1 MSPRYTRY
9 TRFNPGGTGSYTRPA
24 PEEGKATRSQHVLE
38 YTLFAIF
45 GLLVL
50 LAAVALYYAYSP
62 SRSRIPN
69 HFADGLK
76 QDRINIL
83 FMGVG
88 GDSHPGGGKD
98 LADSILLVSIK
109 PSTKQAAVIS
119 IPRDLWVSLG
129 THGAHRINAAHAIG
143 NDSAYPGKGPGLLC
157 DTVSQIFNQP
167 IHAFIRI
174 DFAAFEKLIDDLG
187 GVDVNVERGFYDYL
201 FQDGFPQGLQHLNGH
216 RALAYTRYRYVLGPE
231 GDNFARELR
240 QQQVINAIRDRIASR
255 GPQDVLKLINAA
267 HSLSNKTETNLT
279 TAQLITLYRR
289 FHDIDKEQ
297 TRHVSLKP
305 LSTV

>member
-1 MSPRYTRY
+1 MAAMRESLGFMRGPGFKMDAVGICLAEVAASPMSPRYTRY
-9 TRFNPGGTGSYTRPA
+9 TRFNPGGTGSFVRPA

-109 PSTKQAAVIS
+109 PSTKQ
-119 IPRDLWVSLG
+119 
-129 THGAHRINAAHAIG
+129 
-143 NDSAYPGKGPGLLC
+143 
-157 DTVSQIFNQP
+157 
-167 IHAFIRI
+167 
-174 DFAAFEKLIDDLG
+174 
-187 GVDVNVERGFYDYL
+187 
-201 FQDGFPQGLQHLNGH
+201 
-216 RALAYTRYRYVLGPE
+216 
-231 GDNFARELR
+231 
-240 QQQVINAIRDRIASR
+240 
-255 GPQDVLKLINAA
+255 
-267 HSLSNKTETNLT
+267 
-279 TAQLITLYRR
+279 
-289 FHDIDKEQ
+289 
-297 TRHVSLKP
+297 
-305 LSTV
+305 